1 MVTVEDVAAKLGIG
15 RNQAYDAVKSGL
27 IPSLRLG
34 RRWLISRRT
43 LERLLNGRGRRRFLK
58 SGWKVAVT
66 ACHHATKAAFWRSG
80 PVPRIL

>member
-1 MVTVEDVAAKLGIG
+1 MSKHNPTGKRVKSRPGRRQVVEAKRAAAEMVTVEDVAAKLGIG

-43 LERLLNGRGRRRFLK
+43 LERLLNGEA
-58 SGWKVAVT
+58 VA
-66 ACHHATKAAFWRSG
+66 AS
-80 PVPRIL
+80 